1 MATSTRARGGGLASQ
16 NRYQRPP
23 HLEGRRRS
31 EGDGPQPGRRA
42 GRHHQGQH
50 LHLRTLR
57 PRERSPL
64 SRGRSQG
71 HAVLESPA
79 PRVDGQPLGAVRA
92 RSRPVVDQEH
102 LTIDRQRN
110 ASHAAVVTS
119 AAAPLRP
126 ALPDGFVW
134 PPGRVRKRGVPGAAE
149 LIAHAAPSGDQAPP
163 SRWPRVR
170 IPYPGPKDGNRIG
183 RRKFRNRN
191 EHRPDAVA
199 QLPGCPPPR
208 SSVRPPTSKSGRLR
222 RGGQAEPARTSGPVI
237 R

>member
-1 MATSTRARGGGLASQ
+1 VWEHPRPSRPTAASNKPDGEAPTQARNHHAATMAGAS
-16 NRYQRPP
+16 
-23 HLEGRRRS
+23 GRR
-31 EGDGPQPGRRA
+31 PGRCRP
-42 GRHHQGQH
+42 GQH
-50 LHLRTLR
+50 LHLTTPR

-64 SRGRSQG
+64 SRGHSQG

-102 LTIDRQRN
+102 LTIDGQRN

-119 AAAPLRP
+119 AAAPLRT
-126 ALPDGFVW
+126 ASPDGFVW

-191 EHRPDAVA
+191 EHQP
-199 QLPGCPPPR
+199 
-208 SSVRPPTSKSGRLR
+208 R
-222 RGGQAEPARTSGPVI
+222 RGSTASWLPTAQV
-237 R
+237 